1 MLVRKG
7 LVDSR
12 ESAQRLIMAGKV
24 LIGEI
29 RVSKASQ
36 LVQEDQPIQ
45 VTEGLKY
52 VSRGG
57 LKLEKALQEFNVEPG
72 DKVVVD
78 VGASTGGFTDCLLQ
92 NNAKKVYAV
101 DVGYGQLAWKL
112 KQDRRVEVIDRV
124 NARFLNKEIFPDP
137 IDFAVVDVSF
147 ISAHFILAALL
158 KITGEVIL
166 LLKPQFEAGKQDVPR
181 GGVIRN
187 PETHRKVL
195 LNFFEK
201 LKGWQI
207 NGLINSPI
215 EGGSGNHEFLVHLK
229 IDSSQGWDEQRFR
242 ERVEELIH

>member
-1 MLVRKG
+1 MPASRTVKKERIDLMMVRKG

-57 LKLEKALQEFNVEPG
+57 LKLEKALQEFHIEVRNKMVL
-72 DKVVVD
+72 D

-92 NNAKKVYAV
+92 NGAQKVFAI

-112 KQDRRVEVIDRV
+112 MQ
-124 NARFLNKEIFPDP
+124 
-137 IDFAVVDVSF
+137 
-147 ISAHFILAALL
+147 
-158 KITGEVIL
+158 
-166 LLKPQFEAGKQDVPR
+166 
-181 GGVIRN
+181 
-187 PETHRKVL
+187 
-195 LNFFEK
+195 
-201 LKGWQI
+201 
-207 NGLINSPI
+207 
-215 EGGSGNHEFLVHLK
+215 
-229 IDSSQGWDEQRFR
+229 
-242 ERVEELIH
+242 